1 MAYSSGK
8 RNVYLNGVLL
18 DESDITASNGTS
30 VVLASAAAANDILTV
45 IAFAVN
51 NIAVLDAN
59 GSEFVLDADGDTSIT
74 ADVDDQIDFKVG
86 VSDVGKLN
94 SQVLGAPAVIE
105 MGDDITANLTITSGK
120 NALAVGP
127 LTIASG
133 VTVTVP
139 TGQVMVIL

>member
-1 MAYSSGK
+1 M
-8 RNVYLNGVLL
+8 RNNT
-18 DESDITASNGTS
+18 ENSDPIEILREKISIFS
-30 VVLASAAAANDILTV
+30 QSDILTV

-86 VSDVGKLN
+86 GSDVGKLN
-94 SQVLGAPAVIE
+94 AQVLGAPAVIE

>member
-1 MAYSSGK
+1 M
-8 RNVYLNGVLL
+8 
-18 DESDITASNGTS
+18 
-30 VVLASAAAANDILTV
+30 VLASAAAANDILTV

-86 VSDVGKLN
+86 GSDVGKLN

>member
-59 GSEFVLDADGDTSIT
+59 GSEFILDADGDTSIT
-74 ADVDDQIDFKVG
+74 ADSDDEIDFKVG
-86 VSDVGKLN
+86 GTDTVKIKAQTLS
-94 SQVLGAPAVIE
+94 APAVIE
-105 MGDDITANLTITSGK
+105 MADDIAANLTVTTGK

-127 LTIASG
+127 LTIATG

-139 TGQVMVIL
+139 SGQTMVVL

>member
-1 MAYSSGK
+1 MVTHWHILQAK
-8 RNVYLNGVLL
+8 
-18 DESDITASNGTS
+18 
-30 VVLASAAAANDILTV
+30 VLASAAAANDILTV

-86 VSDVGKLN
+86 GSDVGKLN